1 MIKRILAILIVSA
14 TALVSPFHAQAAG
27 KDSISFS
34 STCVNTTI
42 SFGSPIFDSLP
53 FPSSVSWN
61 FGDPGSGIYN
71 TAATQQPRHAFTTT
85 GQYPILLKVV
95 NGSDTVLIRD
105 TINIVTPMAYNFG
118 PDIFLCGS
126 QDTVIAAPIVPG
138 AIYTWNDDSTTHTDT
153 LRVTV
158 SGVYTVNING
168 CGVSDSIGVFISS
181 KPAIDLG
188 KNHVLC
194 AGENIELNASTQNG
208 HYTWILNNDTLAFQQ
223 SQLPV
228 QPPGGIYQSVVTVPG
243 CGVYK
248 DTVSITFA
256 KPDAPSFYLGPDT
269 LLCPKQPFTLNAS
282 VPGATAYDWSTGATD
297 SLISITDAG
306 LYWAFVSISGQCQ
319 VVDSVQVNYRGDK
332 KLDFHDTAIC
342 QGSTLSL
349 DADFGVGQYNWQ
361 AIPPQRD
368 DQNQTG
374 QSTYFVYKP
383 GTYSITAT
391 VGICVYMD
399 TLTVSFNDSLKVKM
413 AGDTSLCN
421 GEDYWLQV
429 QGNANTYAWQDSSM
443 GSSFHVTQSG
453 VYRVVAQNACNKDTL
468 TATVDFS
475 ACSCNLLLPNAFT
488 PDGDGRN
495 DNFRALHAC
504 RMSDYQ
510 MAIYDR
516 YGDMVFHTTD
526 PEKGWD
532 GTFRGAKSPAGS
544 YVWAVHFINTDTKQ
558 PVFKK
563 GIVMLLR

>member
-1 MIKRILAILIVSA
+1 MKRILVILIVSA
-14 TALVSPFHAQAAG
+14 TMLASPFRAKAAG
-27 KDSISFS
+27 KDTISYS
-34 STCVNTTI
+34 STCVNSTV
-42 SFGSPIFDSLP
+42 SLGSPLFDSIA
-53 FPSSVSWN
+53 FPASVSWN
-61 FGDPGSGIYN
+61 FGDPASGIYN
-71 TAATQQPRHAFTTT
+71 TAATQQPHHIFSTP
-85 GQYPILLKVV
+85 GKYPILLTVV
-95 NGSDTVLIRD
+95 NAGD
-105 TINIVTPMAYNFG
+105 TIILKDTLNMVTPMAYNFG
-118 PDIFLCGS
+118 PDIYLCGG
-126 QDTVIAAPIVPG
+126 QDTVIVAPIVPG
-138 AIYTWNDDSTTHTDT
+138 AIYTWNDDSTTHSDT
-153 LRVTV
+153 LRVTL
-158 SGVYTVNING
+158 SGVYTVSING
-168 CGVSDSIGVFISS
+168 CGVSDSVGVFISA
-181 KPAIDLG
+181 KPAIELG
-188 KNHVLC
+188 MNHVLC
-194 AGENIELNASTQNG
+194 SGENIELNASTQNG
-208 HYTWILNNDTLAFQQ
+208 HYTWILNNDTLAYRQ

-228 QPPGGIYQSVVTVPG
+228 QPPGGLYQSVVTVPG

-248 DTVSITFA
+248 DTVRITFA
-256 KPDAPSFYLGPDT
+256 KPDAPPFYLGPDT

-282 VPGATAYDWSTGATD
+282 VSGATGYDWSTGAKD
-297 SLISITDAG
+297 SLISITDPG
-306 LYWAFVSISGQCQ
+306 MYWAFVTIGGQCQ
-319 VVDSVQVNYRGDK
+319 VVDSVLVNYRGDK

-349 DADFGVGQYNWQ
+349 DANFGVGQYNWQ

-399 TLTVSFNDSLKVKM
+399 TLTVAFNDSLKVRM

-421 GEDYWLQV
+421 GEDYWLAV
-429 QGNANTYAWQDSSM
+429 QGNANSYAWQDSSM
-443 GSSFHVTQSG
+443 GPSFHVSQSG
-453 VYRVVAQNACNKDTL
+453 IYRVVAQNGCNKDTL

-516 YGDMVFHTTD
+516 YGNMVFRTSD
-526 PEKGWD
+526 PDKGWD
-532 GTFRGAKSPAGS
+532 GTFHGAKSPAGS

-563 GIVMLLR
+563 GIVMLIR